1 MNPKNRI
8 KEYLDKMAEN
18 DELFA
23 KTYAKENKNLDECLN
38 FIMSEAQKKGG
49 NAVCMTDEEVFGLAV
64 HYYDEDD
71 IKIKPMPNARVK
83 ISTST
88 EKIELT
94 EEEKAIAKERA
105 INQLKDEE
113 LAKLKKS
120 EELKRHK
127 AMSKAEKE
135 AEFEKKQ
142 LSLF

>member
-1 MNPKNRI
+1 MNPKDRI
-8 KEYLDKMAEN
+8 KEYLDKKAEN

-23 KTYAKENKNLDECLN
+23 KTYAKENESFDECFK
-38 FIMSEAQKKGG
+38 FILSEAQKKGD

-64 HYYDEDD
+64 HYYDEDG
-71 IKIKPMPNARVK
+71 IKISPMPNTRVEV
-83 ISTST
+83 STST
-88 EKIELT
+88 DKIELT

-127 AMSKAEKE
+127 AMSKVEKE

>member
-1 MNPKNRI
+1 MNPKDRI
-8 KEYLDKMAEN
+8 KEYLDKKAEI

-23 KTYAKENKNLDECLN
+23 VTYAKENKSLDECFK

-71 IKIKPMPNARVK
+71 IKISPMPNTRVK
-83 ISTST
+83 VSTST

-120 EELKRHK
+120 EELKSHK

>member
-1 MNPKNRI
+1 MNPKDRI

-23 KTYAKENKNLDECLN
+23 KTYAKENKSLDECFK
-38 FIMSEAQKKGG
+38 FILSEAQKKGG

-71 IKIKPMPNARVK
+71 IKIKPMPNTRVK
-83 ISTST
+83 VSTST
-88 EKIELT
+88 DKIELT

-120 EELKRHK
+120 EEQKRYK

>member
-1 MNPKNRI
+1 MNPKDRI
-8 KEYLDKMAEN
+8 KEYLDKKAEI

-23 KTYAKENKNLDECLN
+23 VTYAKENKSLDECYD
-38 FIMSEAQKKGG
+38 FILSEARKQG
-49 NAVCMTDEEVFGLAV
+49 NTVCMDDDDVFGLAV
-64 HYYDEDD
+64 HYYDEDN
-71 IKIKPMPNARVK
+71 IKVLPTTTRVK
-83 ISTST
+83 VSTST

>member
-1 MNPKNRI
+1 MNPKDRI
-8 KEYLDKMAEN
+8 KEYLDKKAEN

-23 KTYAKENKNLDECLN
+23 KTYAKENKSLDECFK

-71 IKIKPMPNARVK
+71 IKIKPMPNTRVK
-83 ISTST
+83 VSTST

-94 EEEKAIAKERA
+94 EEDKAIAKERA
-105 INQLKDEE
+105 IRQLKDEE
-113 LAKLKKS
+113 LAKLKKA
-120 EELKRHK
+120 EDLKIRK
-127 AMSKAEKE
+127 AISKAEKE

>member
-1 MNPKNRI
+1 MNPKDRI
-8 KEYLDKMAEN
+8 KEYLEKKAEN

-23 KTYAKENKNLDECLN
+23 KTYAKENKSLDECFK

-71 IKIKPMPNARVK
+71 IKIKPMPNTRVEV
-83 ISTST
+83 STSK

-105 INQLKDEE
+105 IRQLKDEE
-113 LAKLKKS
+113 LAKLKKA
-120 EELKRHK
+120 EEAHK
-127 AMSKAEKE
+127 KKLQEKAEKRAQQE
-135 AEFEKKQ
+135 ILQ
-142 LSLF
+142 PSLF

>member
-1 MNPKNRI
+1 MNPKDRI
-8 KEYLDKMAEN
+8 KEYLDKKAEI
-18 DELFA
+18 DGLFA
-23 KTYAKENKNLDECLN
+23 KTYAKENKSLDECYD
-38 FIMSEAQKKGG
+38 FILSEARKQG
-49 NAVCMTDEEVFGLAV
+49 NTVCMDDDDVFGLAV

-71 IKIKPMPNARVK
+71 IKIKPMPNTRVEV
-83 ISTST
+83 STST

-127 AMSKAEKE
+127 AMSKVEKE